1 MTVRFLLVAP
11 CNGEHTDVAERAAS
25 EAQEILQARSSST
38 PQLLVQSWVDL
49 DPAAVEPADDV
60 QIELAARCM
69 IGERQYFAIE
79 VRTAQRRGDDVIALE
94 TRLSAAARRYVTA
107 ATGIAAEDLPWVARY
122 ALLDGAEREPAH
134 WMGAERHT
142 VDVTEAAAVAGRGQ
156 VSIEAGWGNGLVRG
170 WDALQRDMK
179 YQLTRGIIDAQH
191 IWHDASV
198 VVSENETVFGRVI
211 AAQHRPGRREVRTLL
226 RDSSRIEIEASAH
239 QLLLD
244 DLIQNIQGVRRLAA
258 ESLLDA
264 WGYERFVGRMLDR
277 VRDAAVQVGNLRT
290 RIDARYHAAVQTTLL
305 ALGFLVVVDTILSF
319 ISTAYSGAVDD
330 APGGDGGLFAL
341 LRSGDSDLL
350 LVGALAVTLVL
361 TVLFTRRR

>member
-1 MTVRFLLVAP
+1 MRFLLVAP
-11 CNGEHTDVAERAAS
+11 CNGEHTDVAEQAAS
-25 EAQEILQARSSST
+25 AAQEILQARSSSN

-49 DPAAVEPADDV
+49 DPAAAEPADGIRV
-60 QIELAARCM
+60 ELAARCV
-69 IGERQYFAIE
+69 IGERQYFAVE
-79 VRTAQRRGDDVIALE
+79 VDATVRRGDDVVELE
-94 TRLSAAARRYVTA
+94 TRLSTAARRFVTA
-107 ATGIAAEDLPWVARY
+107 ATGIAAEELPWVARY
-122 ALLDGAEREPAH
+122 ALLSTGEREPAN
-134 WMGAERHT
+134 WMGVERHA
-142 VDVTEAAAVAGRGQ
+142 VDLTEAAAVTGRAK

-170 WDALQRDMK
+170 WDALGRD
-179 YQLTRGIIDAQH
+179 TRYHLVRGVIDAQH

-211 AAQHRPGRREVRTLL
+211 AAQRRPGRREVRTLL
-226 RDSSRIEIEASAH
+226 RDASRIEIEASAH

-258 ESLLDA
+258 ESLLTA

-277 VRDAAVQVGNLRT
+277 VRDAAAQVSNLRT
-290 RIDARYHAAVQTTLL
+290 RIDARYHSAVQATLL

-319 ISTAYSGAVDD
+319 ISTAYSGAVDG

-350 LVGALAVTLVL
+350 LVGALGVTLVL